1 MPQPARDA
9 ARRGW
14 IATKA
19 AGAVAEH
26 AATLTADRA
35 RGLLR
40 AEAGRLREG
49 AEPSLMAA
57 LGTRIANRPSSVFID
72 WSRDAAEAFGDAE
85 AALAIH
91 PVLAAVIEGIKIID
105 DIQDGE
111 TRCLAAEVG
120 IERAMNVAFAAIGEA
135 LGRTAEL
142 PFDDR
147 TWSAAAVAVGRGIRE
162 TALGQEMESEA
173 TGSFESYWNVVDH
186 KTPPL
191 VATALELGALAAGA
205 DPVHAAAL
213 TRLAVPL
220 GRILQIG
227 DDANDALGDDAADWR
242 TPQLNLLMLFS
253 LSGPNGGELAGLLR
267 RGEERHALR
276 AAQLLMLRDGALG
289 YAVHALTTAFAA
301 IGTTIE
307 SLALPDPRPLL
318 RLLEQ
323 QRAGL
328 ETVLRSS
335 GVDEELARSVAQ

>member
-1 MPQPARDA
+1 MAQPPPDA
-9 ARRGW
+9 ARQGW

-19 AGAVAEH
+19 AGALAGH
-26 AATLTADRA
+26 AATLAPA
-35 RGLLR
+35 HGRGLLR
-40 AEAGRLREG
+40 AEADRLRE
-49 AEPSLMAA
+49 AAAPLSMAA
-57 LGTRIANRPSSVFID
+57 LRARIASRPSSVFID

-120 IERAMNVAFAAIGEA
+120 VERAIDVALAAIGEA

-147 TWSAAAVAVGRGIRE
+147 TWSAAALAVGRGIRE
-162 TALGQEMESEA
+162 TARGQEMESTA
-173 TGSFESYWNVVDH
+173 TGSYESYWNVVDH

-205 DPVHAAAL
+205 DPLHAAAL
-213 TRLAVPL
+213 TQLAVPL
-220 GRILQIG
+220 GRVLQIG
-227 DDANDALGDDAADWR
+227 DDANDALGDDATDWR
-242 TPQLNLLMLFS
+242 TPQLNLLMLYS
-253 LSGPNGGELAGLLR
+253 LSGPDREELGGLLR
-267 RGEERHALR
+267 RGHDRESLR

-289 YAVHALTTAFAA
+289 YAVHALTTTLAA
-301 IGTTIE
+301 MDAAIE
-307 SLALPDPRPLL
+307 SLALPDRRPLL
-318 RLLEQ
+318 RLVAQ
-323 QRAGL
+323 QREGL

-335 GVDEELARSVAQ
+335 GVDEALARSVTK

>member
-1 MPQPARDA
+1 MARPARDA
-9 ARRGW
+9 ARQGW

-19 AGAVAEH
+19 SGAIAEH
-26 AATLTADRA
+26 AATLTADRGRA
-35 RGLLR
+35 LLR
-40 AEAGRLREG
+40 TEADRLREG
-49 AEPSLMAA
+49 PEPRLMAA
-57 LGTRIANRPSSVFID
+57 LRVRIASRPSSAFID

-85 AALAIH
+85 TALAIH
-91 PVLAAVIEGIKIID
+91 PILAAVIEGIKIID

-147 TWSAAAVAVGRGIRE
+147 TWSAAAAAVGRGIRE
-162 TALGQEMESEA
+162 TALGQEMESGA
-173 TGSFESYWNVVDH
+173 TGSYESYWNVVDH

-220 GRILQIG
+220 GRVLQIG
-227 DDANDALGDDAADWR
+227 DDANDALGDDATDWR
-242 TPQLNLLMLFS
+242 TPQLNLLMLYS
-253 LSGPNGGELAGLLR
+253 LSGPNGAELAELLR
-267 RGEERHALR
+267 RGEDRQSLR

-289 YAVHALTTAFAA
+289 YAVHALASTFAA
-301 IGTTIE
+301 IGATIE

-323 QRAGL
+323 QREGL
-328 ETVLRSS
+328 ERMLRSS
-335 GVDEELARSVAQ
+335 GVDEELARRVTT